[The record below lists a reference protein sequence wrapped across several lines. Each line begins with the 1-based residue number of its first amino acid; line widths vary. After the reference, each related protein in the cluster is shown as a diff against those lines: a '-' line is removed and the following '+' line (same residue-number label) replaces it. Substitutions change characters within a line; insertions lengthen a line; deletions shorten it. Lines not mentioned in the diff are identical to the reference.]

1 MCEEITFEDKRQ
13 GRVSEEDFQNTKN
26 VINEV
31 VAKADRNTSLLFM
44 TAEGEAVVVVNYSK
58 PVDLMKMFL
67 SLFNGNADTIAAAKN
82 AELLLSKKG
91 INGAMEVIAMA
102 EHLNR
107 AVHGKDNASD
117 ETIRNKY
124 KEIIEGLKK
133 DGYPESQK

>member
-13 GRVSEEDFQNTKN
+13 ERVSEEDFQNTKN

-102 EHLNR
+102 EYLNR